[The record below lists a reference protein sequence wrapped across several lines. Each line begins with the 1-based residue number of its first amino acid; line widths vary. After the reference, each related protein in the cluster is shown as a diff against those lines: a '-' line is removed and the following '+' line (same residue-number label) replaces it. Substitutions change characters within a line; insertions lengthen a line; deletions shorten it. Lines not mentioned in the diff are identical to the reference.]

1 MFPFQAVEQQ
11 IKSFGQTPSQLLH
24 DPHVPRIPLE
34 QVITFVGSKTLF
46 QLVSWKEL
54 FSLKI
59 SEPAVF
65 FDRLLSKMT

>member
-34 QVITFVGSKTLF
+34 QVITFVGSTTLF
-46 QLVSWKEL
+46 QLVSWQEL
-54 FSLKI
+54 CSLKI
-59 SEPAVF
+59 TEPAVF
-65 FDRLLSKMT
+65 FNRLLSKMT